1 MHVNSTACVTASYR
15 RTPNSMIS
23 GRTQADTAAEA
34 PDRESATEPSRW
46 NSLGLRIWGWVS
58 SESLLLAVLVS
69 SFLAR
74 LLIVDRNSYWLDE
87 LYSVTIHGT
96 WNQNVGDLVRVL
108 AENTVYPPVY
118 FVVLFQWMDWFGD
131 SELVTRLLS
140 IIYITFAGLFL
151 YLALRLVFSRR
162 IALASL
168 VTFNLMYTPMYYGL
182 ETRPYS
188 QTMFLVAVSSYL
200 LLRIL
205 QSGVTKG
212 WRRALVSPT
221 GSMFV
226 VANSLLLLTHY
237 YNAFFWIAQALVACI
252 FVLCDVRPRVWL
264 KGLGAVAALYGL
276 QAAIFIGVWGRALL
290 HAVDRRGRSFAIA
303 SATDLP
309 TPWSTLLDRVVL
321 PNIRVS
327 GLVAWIALVL
337 AVVVGVRAIAALV
350 RSTRLSQQRIE
361 AWATIYLFNW
371 LIVPVV
377 IMYLAFLVAGV
388 ASYSDRYVIFS
399 VMPLAPL
406 VVLGVEQAARLVAGL
421 TGRLR
426 AGATHPDVSQKV
438 WAILL
443 SIAVMGLLIYPGG
456 HAGATESKAD
466 WRGAARDIVDLVES
480 NPESS
485 YVIYEPSFRP
495 TPLLDYY
502 LARYSDDVRVTGTIP
517 RLQERRAEE
526 DPNYEFGF
534 ERDAELIGQYD
545 YIVVPF
551 MHHSTRHFPIA
562 LDRLRE
568 AYDVQHWG
576 IDDNGKGLAIFSIS
590 QGSNQEPS

>member
-1 MHVNSTACVTASYR
+1 
-15 RTPNSMIS
+15 MIS
-23 GRTQADTAAEA
+23 GSAHAETAAEA
-34 PDRESATEPSRW
+34 PGRDSATESSTSD
-46 NSLGLRIWGWVS
+46 SLGLRIWGWVS

-74 LLIVDRNSYWLDE
+74 LLIADRNSYWLDE

-96 WNQNVGDLVRVL
+96 WNQNVGELVQVL
-108 AENTVYPPVY
+108 ADNTVYPPVY
-118 FVVLFQWMDWFGD
+118 FVVLFQWMNWFGD

-140 IIYITFAGLFL
+140 IIYITLAGLFL
-151 YLALRLVFSRR
+151 YLALRVVFPRR
-162 IALASL
+162 IALVSVVA
-168 VTFNLMYTPMYYGL
+168 FNLMYTPMYYGL
-182 ETRPYS
+182 ETRPYA
-188 QTMFLVAVSSYL
+188 QTLLLVAISSYL

-237 YNAFFWIAQALVACI
+237 YNAFFWIAQALVVGI
-252 FVLCDVRPRVWL
+252 FVLCEVRPRAWL
-264 KGLGAVAALYGL
+264 KGFGAVAALYGI
-276 QAAIFIGVWGRALL
+276 QAAIVLGVWGRALL
-290 HAVDRRGRSFAIA
+290 HAVDQRGGSFAIA
-303 SATDLP
+303 GATDLP
-309 TPWSTLLDRVVL
+309 TPWSTLLVSVVL
-321 PNIRVS
+321 PNIRMS
-327 GLVAWIALVL
+327 GLVQWIALALIAIV
-337 AVVVGVRAIAALV
+337 AVGAMTALV
-350 RSTRLSQQRIE
+350 RRTTSSPERSE
-361 AWATIYLFNW
+361 AWATIYLLNW

-377 IMYLAFLVAGV
+377 IMYLAFLVTGV
-388 ASYSDRYVIFS
+388 ASYSDRYIIFS

-406 VVLGVEQAARLVAGL
+406 VVLGVEQAARMVAGL

-426 AGATHPDVSQKV
+426 VGVSRPDVSQKV
-438 WAILL
+438 WAIVL
-443 SIAVMGLLIYPGG
+443 SIAVIGVLIFPGG
-456 HAGATESKAD
+456 HAAATEPKAD
-466 WRGAARDIVDLVES
+466 WRGTARDIVDIIES

-502 LARYSDDVRVTGTIP
+502 LARYSDDVRVAGTIP
-517 RLQERRAEE
+517 RLQERRAAD
-526 DPNYEFGF
+526 DPNYEFDF
-534 ERDAELIGQYD
+534 EGEAEVIGQFD
-545 YIVVPF
+545 YIIVPF

-576 IDDNGKGLAIFSIS
+576 INSNGKGLAIFSIP